1 MAVEQVTINGEI
13 IRIDVDQLDR
23 QITQLAETINLV
35 EGPET
40 QESLD
45 GLLDLC
51 IAIYNALS

>member
-23 QITQLAETINLV
+23 QITQLAEAINLV

>member
-1 MAVEQVTINGEI
+1 MTVQQVTINGDI
-13 IRIDVDQLDR
+13 MRIDVDQLDR
-23 QITQLAETINLV
+23 QITQLAEAINLV

-40 QESLD
+40 QESLE